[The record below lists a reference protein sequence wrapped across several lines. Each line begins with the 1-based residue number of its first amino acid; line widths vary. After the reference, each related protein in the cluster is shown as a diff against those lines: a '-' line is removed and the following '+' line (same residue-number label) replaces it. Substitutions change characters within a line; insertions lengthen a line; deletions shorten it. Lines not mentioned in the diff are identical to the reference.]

1 MSLRLIAAPLAEPL
15 NLAETK
21 TFLRVDAA
29 DEDAY
34 ISALIVT
41 ARMWVEKKIGRAL
54 ITQTWDYVLDAWPGS
69 SANGWWD
76 GVREK
81 PVTGPSR
88 RAVELPL
95 PPLQS
100 VSSVKT
106 YDDADQT
113 TLFDP
118 SNYLVDSTRLPGR
131 LVLRSNQVW
140 PSVTRA
146 ANGVE
151 IRFIAG
157 YGDNASDV
165 PGAFK
170 QALFIL
176 VAHWFENRVQISG
189 QSLPRSV
196 PISVEALLTPFRRT
210 SL

>member
-1 MSLRLIAAPLAEPL
+1 MSLRLISAPAVEPL
-15 NLAETK
+15 SLAETK
-21 TFLRVDAA
+21 TYLRVDAV

-34 ISALIVT
+34 ISGLIVT
-41 ARMWVEKKIGRAL
+41 ARMWVEKRIARAF
-54 ITQTWDYVLDAWPGS
+54 ITQTWDYIMDAWPGS
-69 SANGWWD
+69 QPNGWWD
-76 GVREK
+76 GVREG
-81 PVTGPSR
+81 PVTGSSR

-100 VSSVKT
+100 VASVQT
-106 YDDADQT
+106 YDDADQI
-113 TLFDP
+113 TLFDA
-118 SNYLVDSTRLPGR
+118 SRYLVDTTRIPGR

-146 ANGVE
+146 ANGIE

-170 QALFIL
+170 QALYIL
-176 VAHWFENRVQISG
+176 VAHWFENRVQVNG
-189 QSLPRSV
+189 QNLPQSA
-196 PISVEALLTPFRRT
+196 PLAVEALLTPFRKV